1 MILSVIILFV
11 IIQNNLF
18 CYIDPGTGSLLFSA
32 LFGIIGTLFFLSKAL
47 IIKLKTFSF
56 ADRTNKKD
64 KVSKTKS
71 KIIIYGEDKRY
82 YNVFK
87 PIIEELINLSIPIT
101 YYSSSE
107 DDPIF
112 DIKND
117 LLYSEFI
124 GTGNRAYA
132 KLNFIE
138 ADICLMTTPNLDVFQ
153 LKRSKGVKKYV
164 HIMHAPSEAALYC
177 LYSLDFFDA
186 VLLNGKNQ
194 INDIR
199 ELENLRGTKVKELNI
214 IGSSYLDE
222 LEKKKNKINQNN
234 ENNLNIEDDKENNK
248 ENKKTVLIA
257 PSWGVNGLLTRF
269 GEKLIDAI
277 VEKDFYC
284 IIRPHPQSL
293 IVEKEMIEKLK
304 NKYKDNKNL
313 ELDFDVD
320 NIYSLSKADV
330 MLSDFSG
337 VIFDYAFMFEK
348 PTIIPSFTFDKRGY
362 DAIELKDETWTF
374 KTLPKISVSLD
385 ENNFSSISDIVN
397 ETINNESL
405 KENILKVKEEAY
417 MYRGEAGKRGALILS
432 DMLKN
437 VEN

>member
-1 MILSVIILFV
+1 MILSVIILFI

-56 ADRTNKKD
+56 GEKINKKD
-64 KVSKTKS
+64 KSYKIKP

-124 GTGNRAYA
+124 GVGNKAYA

-164 HIMHAPSEAALYC
+164 HIMHSPSEAALYC

-199 ELENLRGTKVKELNI
+199 ELENLRGTKIKYLDI
-214 IGSSYLDE
+214 IGSTYLDE
-222 LEKKKNKINQNN
+222 LENKKNKILEIKN
-234 ENNLNIEDDKENNK
+234 ETK
-248 ENKKTVLIA
+248 NKKTVLIA

-277 VEKDFYC
+277 VENGFHL

-313 ELDFDVD
+313 EWDFDVD

-348 PTIIPSFTFDKRGY
+348 PAIIPSFTFDKRGY

-374 KTLPKISVSLD
+374 KVLPQISVSLD
-385 ENNFSSISDIVN
+385 ENNFSSIANIIN
-397 ETINNESL
+397 ETMDNKSL

-417 MYRGEAGKRGALILS
+417 MYRGEASKRGALVLNN
-432 DMLKN
+432 MLKDL
-437 VEN
+437 V